1 MVDLDYFKTVN
12 DRYGH
17 LTGDEVLVC
26 FAQLL
31 KLVSRVEDIVARF
44 GGEEFILLIPNAS
57 LEEATE
63 LAERLRIDTQE
74 ATLPIPTNITA
85 SFGVTL
91 MLDGDTPESL
101 IARADRALY
110 EAKQSGRNA
119 VRTISSEPS

>member
-1 MVDLDYFKTVN
+1 M
-12 DRYGH
+12 
-17 LTGDEVLVC
+17 
-26 FAQLL
+26 
-31 KLVSRVEDIVARF
+31 AR
-44 GGEEFILLIPNAS
+44 GGRRGSHGGSAPDVPPAGSGFF
-57 LEEATE
+57 EEATE